1 MARAEML
8 AVFCYDVAAN
18 RARRRVA
25 ALLERHAVRVQD
37 SVFEA
42 RLTPKAAAR
51 LARLA
56 AKELGPADSLRVYLV
71 AHDGRR
77 HCLAFGPLP
86 IGEAQDFYLA

>member
-8 AVFCYDVAAN
+8 AVFCYDVASD

-25 ALLERHAVRVQD
+25 TLLEQHAIRVQH

-42 RLTPKAAAR
+42 RLTPRAAAR
-51 LARLA
+51 LANQA
-56 AKELGPADSLRVYLV
+56 ARELGPADSLRVYVV

-77 HCLAFGPLP
+77 HCLAYGPLP

>member
-1 MARAEML
+1 MPRAEML
-8 AVFCYDVAAN
+8 AVFCYDVESD

-25 ALLERHAVRVQD
+25 TRLERHAIRVQR

-51 LARLA
+51 LANLVA
-56 AKELGPADSLRVYLV
+56 QELGPADSLRVYVV
-71 AHDGRR
+71 AKDGRR

-86 IGEAQDFYLA
+86 IGEEQDFYLA